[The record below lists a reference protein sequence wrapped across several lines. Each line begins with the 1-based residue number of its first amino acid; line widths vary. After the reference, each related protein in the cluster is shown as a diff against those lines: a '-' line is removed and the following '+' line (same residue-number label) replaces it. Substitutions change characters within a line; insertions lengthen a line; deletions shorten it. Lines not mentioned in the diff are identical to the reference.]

1 MIITTKSLPLVTMS
15 DLADGDF
22 DGADFD
28 FDVEGFVEAQRE
40 SVWFQRHQ
48 MAMFRADDDDE
59 LIEGGWRADIIHPA
73 EASRRL
79 APYEACRVSLFCECG
94 KRLDDLGVMRG
105 NSLAG
110 KYRRL
115 IVPLLPRRK
124 MASLRPRLVGR
135 RADGESHWQR
145 WQYECPMTRR
155 CGRRPIIRYDKLTL
169 AFILAG
175 EDGRRDIRLPLR
187 LPTSAT

>member
-1 MIITTKSLPLVTMS
+1 MS

-22 DGADFD
+22 DDADFD
-28 FDVEGFVEAQRE
+28 FDVAGYVEAQRE
-40 SVWFQRHQ
+40 SAQFRRHQ

-59 LIEGGWRADIIHPA
+59 LIEAGWRVEIVHPA

-79 APYEACRVSLFCECG
+79 AAYEECRISLFCDCG

-115 IVPLLPRRK
+115 IVPLLRRQK
-124 MASLRPRLVGR
+124 SASLRPRLVG
-135 RADGESHWQR
+135 ADQGESQWLR

-169 AFILAG
+169 AFILAAEAG
-175 EDGRRDIRLPLR
+175 EKAIHLPLR